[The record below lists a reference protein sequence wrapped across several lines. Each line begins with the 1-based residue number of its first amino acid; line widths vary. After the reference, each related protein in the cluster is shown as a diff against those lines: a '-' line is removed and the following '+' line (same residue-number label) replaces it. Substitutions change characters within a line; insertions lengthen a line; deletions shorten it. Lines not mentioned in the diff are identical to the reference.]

1 MDCGI
6 GGVDERV
13 EQESETGYR
22 RIERVLVTRTLH
34 QGGSNLRY
42 IRSRVALTG
51 R

>member
-34 QGGSNLRY
+34 QATYVIYAHAWL
-42 IRSRVALTG
+42 
-51 R
+51 